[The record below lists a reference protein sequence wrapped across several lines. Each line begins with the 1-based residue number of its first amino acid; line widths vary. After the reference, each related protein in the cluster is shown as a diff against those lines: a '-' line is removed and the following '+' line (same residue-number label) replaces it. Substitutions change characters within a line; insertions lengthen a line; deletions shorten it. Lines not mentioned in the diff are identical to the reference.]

1 MSKITNIKAREIF
14 NGLWEP
20 TLQVTVEVEG
30 GISGVSAA
38 PTGQSTGMYEAV
50 ELRDGG
56 DRLDGRGCLK
66 AVAMVE
72 GEIRERLAGMD
83 VTDQAAID
91 MAMKELDGT
100 VNKSRLGGNSTS
112 AVSAAVTAAA
122 AKSEGLPVYKYISEK
137 AHILPVP
144 MIDMISGSHY
154 SYGASSEIQEFSVLP
169 IGAETFAEA
178 MDISRKLYVVLRE
191 NIIKKF
197 GPLGQCVDAAGSFA
211 IPVNTCRET
220 LDFLML
226 AVKKSG
232 FEDKFRIGMD
242 CAASGWYDK
251 DKGVYKFEGEERTA
265 HDMLDYYKKLVADYP
280 VISLEDPFDEND
292 VEGFCM
298 ATDALGIQIVGDD
311 FFVTN
316 TEVMKEKMARG
327 AANALLWKY
336 NQVGTLTEAYA
347 AAEMAVKGGY
357 GLMPSGRSGECED
370 DILADLLVGLNAGQS
385 KVGIPVRSENT
396 AKYNRLL
403 CIEEELGSEAVYA
416 GYDFRKP
423 GFDK

>member
-20 TLQVTVEVEG
+20 TLQVTVEVSG
-30 GISGVSAA
+30 GITGTSAA

-56 DRLDGRGCLK
+56 ERLGGRGCLK
-66 AVAMVE
+66 AAAMVE
-72 GEIRERLAGMD
+72 GEIKERLVGMD
-83 VTDQAAID
+83 VTDQRGID
-91 MAMKELDGT
+91 MAMKDMDGT
-100 VNKSRLGGNSTS
+100 KNKSRLGGNSTS

-122 AKSEGLPVYKYISEK
+122 AKAAGLPVYKYVSKK
-137 AHILPVP
+137 AHVLPVP

-169 IGAETFAEA
+169 VGAETFTEA
-178 MDISRKLYVVLRE
+178 MDISRQLYIALRD

-197 GPLGQCVDAAGSFA
+197 GPLGQCCDAAGSFA
-211 IPVNTCRET
+211 VPVKSCRET

-226 AVKKSG
+226 AVEGSG
-232 FEDKFRIGMD
+232 HADKFRLGMD

-251 DKGVYKFEGEERTA
+251 EKGVYRFEGEERSA
-265 HDMLDYYKKLVADYP
+265 ADMMSYYKGLISDYP
-280 VISLEDPFDEND
+280 IISLEDPFDEND
-292 VEGFCM
+292 VDGFAE
-298 ATDALGIQIVGDD
+298 ATSKLGIQIVGDD

-316 TEVMKEKMARG
+316 TEVMEAKMAQG
-327 AANALLWKY
+327 AANTLLWKY

-347 AAEMAVKGGY
+347 AAEMAVKNGY

-370 DILADLLVGLNAGQS
+370 DILADLLVGMDAGQS
-385 KVGIPVRSENT
+385 KIGIPVRSENT

-403 CIEEELGSEAVYA
+403 AIEKELGSDAVYS

-423 GFDK
+423 GFRV